1 MHTVCLFHLAFIS
14 SDVKGEP
21 LPVSSLSHYEQSEA
35 ITSVAHSA
43 DPPSPPSPTFL
54 SYPSAGHRVHNP
66 GSGSGEATDLS
77 QGGVRHH
84 AGLLAEGAAAA
95 AEH

>member
-14 SDVKGEP
+14 SDLKGEP
-21 LPVSSLSHYEQSEA
+21 SRAHRFLITNKPEA
-35 ITSVAHSA
+35 IRSVRVAGLTPL
-43 DPPSPPSPTFL
+43 PPSNS
-54 SYPSAGHRVHNP
+54 PSAGHRVHNP

>member
-14 SDVKGEP
+14 SDLKGEP
-21 LPVSSLSHYEQSEA
+21 SQAHRFLITNKPKQSGRSASPVSLRCPLYS
-35 ITSVAHSA
+35 
-43 DPPSPPSPTFL
+43 
-54 SYPSAGHRVHNP
+54 PSAGYRVHNP
-66 GSGSGEATDLS
+66 GSGSGETTDLS